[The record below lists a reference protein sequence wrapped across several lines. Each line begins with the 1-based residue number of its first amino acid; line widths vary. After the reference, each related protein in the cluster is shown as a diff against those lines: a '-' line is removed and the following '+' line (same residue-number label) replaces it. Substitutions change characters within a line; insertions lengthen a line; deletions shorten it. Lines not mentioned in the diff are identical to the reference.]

1 MIIYSEFIIYIPYIP
16 VININ
21 LKMKDGNDFSF
32 LKLRDEIIKLGV
44 STNPQLLKEEHKKL
58 KFEPNLNVVRHI
70 SKN

>member
-1 MIIYSEFIIYIPYIP
+1 
-16 VININ
+16 
-21 LKMKDGNDFSF
+21 MKDGNDFSF

-44 STNPQLLKEEHKKL
+44 SANPQSLKEDNKKL